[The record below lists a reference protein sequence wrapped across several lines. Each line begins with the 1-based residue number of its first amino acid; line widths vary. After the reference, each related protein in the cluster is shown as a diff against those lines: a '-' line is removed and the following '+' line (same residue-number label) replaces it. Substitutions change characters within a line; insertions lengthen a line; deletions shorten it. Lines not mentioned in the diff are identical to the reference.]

1 MIWIKDATIPELNR
15 REDVLIE
22 GQKISLVGREKIETY
37 FKQFEGTKK
46 TIDANGKYL
55 LPSFSDSHFHLRNPG
70 FEYKQTYEEANN
82 ACMKGG
88 YTDVIAMANTKP
100 VADNEIILQEV
111 ANRTKHLPLHVYQIA
126 SVTKGL
132 QGKELVDFSK
142 LMKWTDIFS
151 DDGKNIDC
159 AEVMKHA
166 LMKSKDLGFL
176 IMDHSEPETEM
187 VIRNIKLVE
196 EVGGNLHFC
205 HISRRK
211 SVEAI
216 VRAKEK
222 GLNVTFEVTPHH
234 LFSHDLNYRVNPP
247 IATKE
252 DSKALVWAI
261 QQGYVDYIGTDH
273 APHSEEDKQKGAPGI
288 INIENTFSMIR
299 KVFYEN
305 NIDWNTL
312 VNLMAKRPA
321 TLFGKT
327 KGICEGTI
335 ADLILV
341 SDKETTI
348 CTQDFVTRSKNTP
361 YEGWEV
367 RGKVELTIVKGEIIY
382 GNGHFAK

>member
-166 LMKSKDLGFL
+166 LMKSKDLVL
-176 IMDHSEPETEM
+176 
-187 VIRNIKLVE
+187 R
-196 EVGGNLHFC
+196 
-205 HISRRK
+205 
-211 SVEAI
+211 
-216 VRAKEK
+216 
-222 GLNVTFEVTPHH
+222 
-234 LFSHDLNYRVNPP
+234 
-247 IATKE
+247 
-252 DSKALVWAI
+252 
-261 QQGYVDYIGTDH
+261 
-273 APHSEEDKQKGAPGI
+273 
-288 INIENTFSMIR
+288 
-299 KVFYEN
+299 
-305 NIDWNTL
+305 
-312 VNLMAKRPA
+312 
-321 TLFGKT
+321 
-327 KGICEGTI
+327 
-335 ADLILV
+335 
-341 SDKETTI
+341 
-348 CTQDFVTRSKNTP
+348 
-361 YEGWEV
+361 
-367 RGKVELTIVKGEIIY
+367 
-382 GNGHFAK
+382 